1 MQEARLRSLIEKFTQ
16 LMSEQPLFA
25 NIYGLI

>member
-1 MQEARLRSLIEKFTQ
+1 LRPLMEKFAQ
-16 LMSEQPLFA
+16 LMLEQPLFA